1 MKIRLTSMLSKAR
14 AKDGTIVAA
23 PINLNR
29 SVEWLHQQAGK
40 ALLISFMLHHS
51 RQRLRLLSSRPPT
64 TALKKNNDATMKI
77 RRGSCGAHPMHRVT
91 KTAPLTPIA
100 MPDSMPLQRSLIS
113 V

>member
-40 ALLISFMLHHS
+40 AL
-51 RQRLRLLSSRPPT
+51 
-64 TALKKNNDATMKI
+64 
-77 RRGSCGAHPMHRVT
+77 
-91 KTAPLTPIA
+91 
-100 MPDSMPLQRSLIS
+100 
-113 V
+113 